1 MLGQTIS
8 HYRITHRLGAGG
20 MGVVY
25 KAVDLTL
32 ERTVAL
38 KFLPQ
43 EVSVSKEDKESLL
56 REARSASALDHPN
69 IGVIHGLEE
78 SEDHQLFIVMGYYEG
93 ETLTQ
98 KINRGV
104 VSVRDSLDYAIQVA
118 RGLSAAHA
126 QNIVHRDIKPSNIII
141 TTGNIAKIVDFG
153 LARAVT
159 TASAT
164 QSVSNTGTLPYMA
177 PEQILGEPIDQRVDV
192 WALGV
197 IMVQMLTGSH
207 PFLRPNS
214 SAMTFAI
221 LNQPPTAVDAVPA
234 PLQPIVYRALSKQ
247 ASHRYANTQDMVNDL
262 EAARGEITATPS
274 PQDAPTVTRAISARE
289 LKKYV
294 DNASTPRWGGE
305 SPRRMRR
312 ILLAAAAVVLVAA
325 GVLFVQPCAN
335 KWQGSPTRTRAA
347 KNTLRCCRS
356 PARKATRSSRPV
368 IQGLSDSVTGD
379 LSNLDAAQQSL
390 WVVPASSVRHF
401 EVTDPTS
408 AYHKLGATVVVE
420 GRVER
425 RGSVVYL
432 TINLIDSKH
441 LRQIGSARLS
451 DRSGDLSAVESQ
463 AVRFVAQA
471 MRVKA
476 SPDALRATSGVPPSS
491 YESYLKALG
500 YLQRFDKPGN
510 VDLAISAVLSAVQ
523 SDPGFA
529 LGFATLCDAERL
541 KYQTAH
547 HPPWLEQAASNCHK
561 ALQIDPHLVSARV
574 TLARL
579 EVIAGKNDL
588 ALEEFRKALEIDPRN
603 ADALYGMGEI
613 YESLGRAADAEAT
626 YQRAIA
632 LRPDY
637 WGGYNYLAAF
647 YDSQHRPQEAIAT
660 FRRVTQITPDNAGGL
675 QQSGAAYIGLPDP
688 ESQAASAQRLP
699 EVAATRADLRSLLQ
713 SRLFVPE
720 SGTLRGSCRDLRKAL
735 ELNDQDWRVWANLM
749 EAYNWLKDTD
759 KARSIQDKYVSLLE
773 QSAAAAPGDANAQA
787 SLGMYYSEAGQRQKA
802 LACVK
807 SARAGRAKMASCW
820 RASRRCTKSR
830 RSQTGVQLAQD
841 SMSNGTSLQELQH
854 RLGLKGCSPIPVSA
868 VAARFAAV
876 VSNRPR
882 PSSTQAPQ
890 IFRWQP
896 Q

>member
-8 HYRITHRLGAGG
+8 HYRITQRLGAGG

-25 KAVDLTL
+25 KATDLTL

-43 EVSVSKEDKESLL
+43 EVSVSEEDKQSLL

-78 SEDHQLFIVMGYYEG
+78 SEDQQLFIVMGYYEG
-93 ETLTQ
+93 ETLAQ
-98 KINRGV
+98 KINRGM

-141 TTGNIAKIVDFG
+141 TTGNVAKIVDFG

-197 IMVQMLTGSH
+197 IIVQMLTGSH

-294 DNASTPRWGGE
+294 DNASTPRWGAE
-305 SPRRMRR
+305 SPRKMRR

-325 GVLFVQPCAN
+325 GVLFV
-335 KWQGSPTRTRAA
+335 PTVREQVAGLTYAYTGGEKHIA
-347 KNTLRCCRS
+347 VLPFTGPES
-356 PARKATRSSRPV
+356 DPEFAPV

-390 WVVPASSVRHF
+390 WVVPASSVRRY
-401 EVTDPTS
+401 EVTDAAS
-408 AYHKLGATVVVE
+408 AFHKLGATIAVE

-425 RGSVVYL
+425 RGPVIYL
-432 TINLIDSKH
+432 TINLIDAKR

-476 SPDALRATSGVPPSS
+476 SPEALRAGSGVPPSS
-491 YESYLKALG
+491 YESYLKAVGL
-500 YLQRFDKPGN
+500 LQRFDKPGN

-529 LGFATLCDAERL
+529 LGYATLGDAYRL
-541 KYQTAH
+541 KYQTDH
-547 HPPWLEQAASNCHK
+547 RPQWLEQAASNCRK
-561 ALQIDPHLVSARV
+561 ALRIDPQLASARV
-574 TLARL
+574 TLGRL
-579 EVIAGKNDL
+579 EVISGKNDL
-588 ALEEFRKALEIDPRN
+588 ALEEFRKALEVDPRN

-647 YDSQHRPQEAIAT
+647 YDAQHRPQEAIAT
-660 FRRVTQITPDNAGGL
+660 FRRVTQITPDNPIAYSNL
-675 QQSGAAYIGLPDP
+675 GAAYMDLPDP
-688 ESQAASAQRLP
+688 ASQAEAQ
-699 EVAATRADLRSLLQ
+699 AAFEKSLHLAPTYQAYSNLGYLYLNAGRYAEAAESLRRA
-713 SRLFVPE
+713 V
-720 SGTLRGSCRDLRKAL
+720 

-759 KARSIQDKYVSLLE
+759 KARAIHDKYVSLLE
-773 QSAAAAPGDANAQA
+773 QSAAATPGDANTQA
-787 SLGMYYSEAGQRQKA
+787 SLGIYYSESGQRQKA

-807 SARAGRAKMASCW
+807 SALAAAPKDGFVLAGVAQVYENLGDRKRA
-820 RASRRCTKSR
+820 
-830 RSQTGVQLAQD
+830 VQFALDSLA
-841 SMSNGTSLQELQH
+841 NGISLQELQH
-854 RLGLKGCSPIPVSA
+854 RLGLQGVLSDPSF
-868 VAARFAAV
+868 R
-876 VSNRPR
+876 SSSRNR
-882 PSSTQAPQ
+882 SSGK
-890 IFRWQP
+890 
-896 Q
+896 